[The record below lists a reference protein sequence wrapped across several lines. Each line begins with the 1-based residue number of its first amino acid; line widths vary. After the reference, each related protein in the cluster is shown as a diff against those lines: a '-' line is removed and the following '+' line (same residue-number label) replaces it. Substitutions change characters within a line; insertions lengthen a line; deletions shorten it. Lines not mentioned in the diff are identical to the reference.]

1 MYDQLQKKSFPVA
14 SQVFWWYGIGM
25 QALLSQLT
33 SLFRSQETC
42 ICITGSGGKTT
53 AMIAL
58 AECYAREGK
67 KVLLSTTTKLQL
79 PFERAYGCDHY
90 FFTDDE
96 VLSHTPQQGERVF
109 FALKGE
115 YKALAPDLQT
125 LGQLLGRYDAV
136 LLEADGARRCN
147 LKLHTERD
155 PVIPSFATATLAVA
169 SLAAWGKPLAKEC
182 FGCEDQKNQVVSYDT
197 FAYLLAHSQ
206 GICKGMQGTSVVLLN
221 QADTLSDSQKK
232 TLQKL
237 QCKHTLLIGSLAKNT
252 LYHKD

>member
-1 MYDQLQKKSFPVA
+1 MHDQLQKKSSPVA
-14 SQVFWWYGIGM
+14 PQVFWWYGIGM

-33 SLFRSQETC
+33 SLFRSHETC

-53 AMIAL
+53 ALIAL
-58 AECYAREGK
+58 ADVYAREGK
-67 KVLLSTTTKLQL
+67 KVLVSTTTKLQL
-79 PFERAYGCDHY
+79 PGERAYGCDHY
-90 FFTDDE
+90 FFTDEE

-125 LGQLLGRYDAV
+125 LGQLLCRYDAV

-169 SLAAWGKPLAKEC
+169 SLAAWGKPLDEEC
-182 FGCEDQKNQVVSYDT
+182 FGCEAQKDQLVAYDT
-197 FAYLLAHSQ
+197 YAYLLAHSQ
-206 GICKGMQGTSVVLLN
+206 GICKGMQGTAVVLLN
-221 QADTLSDSQKK
+221 QADTLSDNQRK

-237 QCKHTLLIGSLAKNT
+237 QCTHTLLIGSLEKDT
-252 LYHKD
+252 LYPKD